1 MYFVYIMRCEDESLY
16 TGITN
21 DIARRFLAHQLGR
34 GAKYTRSKKVVSVAY
49 YERKRNRSYA
59 LKREAQIKK
68 LPRSKK
74 LVLIASFAS
83 RSKS

>member
-21 DIARRFLAHQLGR
+21 DIARRFRAHQLGR

-68 LPRSKK
+68 LSRSKK
-74 LVLIASFAS
+74 LALITSFTS